1 MFPMEFYFPQIGQI
15 LAGFVFAGL
24 GRAMALC
31 VCGKRNIMRMFTHF
45 AKNGEI
51 RLAK

>member
-1 MFPMEFYFPQIGQI
+1 MFPMEFYFPQICGKLI
-15 LAGFVFAGL
+15 PAV
-24 GRAMALC
+24 ALDWTDFGGIC
-31 VCGKRNIMRMFTHF
+31 FCGKRNIMRMFTHF